1 MTKKQFCQHIK
12 SLCEISEFAGK
23 LEAVLNEFSDREMPS
38 FVSLTKLEVLIYNVI
53 RDSIEDEDDW
63 IGYWLWELNQGKD
76 AKKCSVKIGGKCVPI
91 KTPENLY
98 DLIIKSKKNEKEKVD
113 KNLSK

>member
-23 LEAVLNEFSDREMPS
+23 LEAALNEFSDREMPS

-76 AKKCSVKIGGKCVPI
+76 AKKCSVKIDNKCVPI